1 MFLSLAGA
9 RGCRRCDRAPHGGI
23 TSANKLGLWRRH
35 VGASGGDYRSA
46 AAATACCMRL
56 PGSAPSSEP
65 SPSCPSGVSDDRPR
79 TPEVVCPG
87 TARPPRWRFR
97 PCSTSGSA
105 RPHPLDYL
113 DGPTFALRPCEE
125 AHDAGRKSPLPATP
139 RVGEVTAAIPP
150 QAISI
155 AMMPEVPPFALRLDH
170 VIKMPNPIEVTA
182 KFRAGLPECADV

>member
-150 QAISI
+150 HVHGHEKVPAGGQE
-155 AMMPEVPPFALRLDH
+155 EVPAGGQVKVPT
-170 VIKMPNPIEVTA
+170 PCSSC
-182 KFRAGLPECADV
+182 RAGA